1 MEAEAEALPDLTP
14 EEAGVV
20 LKWFEGG
27 IVYDTARPSEAI
39 TLSAFFDEYA
49 AAMEQIPDEDVPYAV
64 GDFHAAKIREYG
76 MLSAG
81 YNAVAE
87 GDLFTAMVYTE
98 QEEEVYAEI
107 DRAYTNAER
116 RCGKAWTNAWEGE

>member
-49 AAMEQIPDEDVPYAV
+49 AGIEQIPDEDVPYAV

-107 DRAYTNAER
+107 DRAYTNAAR